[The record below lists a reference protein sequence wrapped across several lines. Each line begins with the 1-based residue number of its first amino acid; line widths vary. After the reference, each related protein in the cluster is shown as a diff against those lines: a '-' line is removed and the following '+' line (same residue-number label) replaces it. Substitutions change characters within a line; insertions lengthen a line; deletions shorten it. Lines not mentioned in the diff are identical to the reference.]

1 MNTKKTPEEKAAA
14 KENRRQEFQSQ
25 QFKRGGYSIS
35 LSALALAIVIFVNL
49 LVGKLP
55 STITKPDISKEGTF
69 TLSDATKTA
78 VKNLAEPVTFYL
90 LAETGAEDTTI
101 KQLLE
106 RYDELSANLDVQY
119 VDPVQNPYFSQQYT
133 TATLAPNSVIAVS
146 EKRSLPIDYSEIYVT
161 EYVYDYSINNYN
173 TETNF
178 DGENAFTSA
187 IDYVTSDTLPTA
199 YLLTGHGEGNLPQS
213 LKDSI
218 SRQNILLNELNLAK
232 ENEVPDNA
240 ACLFICSPST
250 DLSADETDKI
260 LSYLD
265 AGGKLLLITDYTKE
279 EMPNL
284 ASIGAF
290 FGLHKTDGIVIEGD
304 QNHSIY
310 NFPQY
315 LFPIIANHEITDPIV
330 KNNYSILMP
339 IVQGIEEDET
349 HRSTLTIT
357 PLLTTSNQSYSKIS
371 ALDMK
376 TTEKEPGDIDGP
388 FNLCMLATE
397 YLEDRETELIW
408 FGGSSFLAEQ
418 VDSTVSG
425 ANTDLFLNALSYLC
439 EKENSITIHAKDS
452 TAEQLTIPA
461 SGTIVWGILLAVILP
476 LATVIY
482 GTVIWRKRRKR
493 V

>member
-119 VDPVQNPYFSQQYT
+119 VEPVQNPYFSQQYT
-133 TATLAPNSVIAVS
+133 AATLAPNSVIAVS

-218 SRQNILLNELNLAK
+218 SRQNILLNELYLAK

-240 ACLFICSPST
+240 ACS
-250 DLSADETDKI
+250 LSAVPPRSFRGQTDKSC
-260 LSYLD
+260 LTLTRR
-265 AGGKLLLITDYTKE
+265 KLLLITDYTQG

-290 FGLHKTDGIVIEGD
+290 FAAQDGRNLIEGD
-304 QNHSIY
+304 HNHSIY
-310 NFPQY
+310 
-315 LFPIIANHEITDPIV
+315 
-330 KNNYSILMP
+330 
-339 IVQGIEEDET
+339 
-349 HRSTLTIT
+349 T
-357 PLLTTSNQSYSKIS
+357 PRNIS
-371 ALDMK
+371 SHHCK
-376 TTEKEPGDIDGP
+376 P
-388 FNLCMLATE
+388 
-397 YLEDRETELIW
+397 
-408 FGGSSFLAEQ
+408 
-418 VDSTVSG
+418 
-425 ANTDLFLNALSYLC
+425 
-439 EKENSITIHAKDS
+439 
-452 TAEQLTIPA
+452 
-461 SGTIVWGILLAVILP
+461 
-476 LATVIY
+476 
-482 GTVIWRKRRKR
+482 
-493 V
+493 